1 MLVARRVQKV
11 AEKQEKEQRLEELP
25 LDNFRMTPAWVLLGE
40 PGAGKSEALKQAALE
55 VEGVY
60 VTVNELINT
69 TPPLEE
75 WCEKTLFIDAL
86 DEARSAGA
94 DSLPLRIR
102 QQLLRLGKPA
112 FRLSCRAADWY
123 GSTDVADLQGA
134 SPDGLLM
141 ILQLCPLSGED
152 IQQILHNNYNVND
165 PKAFIEQAE
174 RHGIAALLSNPQ
186 MLGLMARAVSGE
198 K

>member
-11 AEKQEKEQRLEELP
+11 AETQDKEHRLEELP

-75 WCEKTLFIDAL
+75 WREKTLFIDAL

-102 QQLLRLGKPA
+102 QQLLRELELNWWAEADRRPA
-112 FRLSCRAADWY
+112 HQSRHHASKADERVP
-123 GSTDVADLQGA
+123 STVTFDL
-134 SPDGLLM
+134 
-141 ILQLCPLSGED
+141 E
-152 IQQILHNNYNVND
+152 
-165 PKAFIEQAE
+165 K
-174 RHGIAALLSNPQ
+174 RHGRSHLGRYGLSAPSHT
-186 MLGLMARAVSGE
+186 LT
-198 K
+198 